1 MICFNMSSP
10 PIRKIESV
18 QNINIV
24 IYINKNGEVE
34 VDFKGRLCL
43 AGTGILNFVFT
54 LHKVLLLL
62 AANTFFGTQ
71 TKSRCPCFILRS
83 SKFGYIFSL

>member
-1 MICFNMSSP
+1 MSSP

-34 VDFKGRLCL
+34 VD
-43 AGTGILNFVFT
+43 
-54 LHKVLLLL
+54 
-62 AANTFFGTQ
+62 
-71 TKSRCPCFILRS
+71 LRVDCAWQVQVS
-83 SKFGYIFSL
+83 